1 LAKASAEL
9 AAKREGLSRMDEL
22 ESAGHYSRQLLQQL
36 RHDYEGQVD
45 KAQRVLA
52 GVREE
57 AESDS
62 KVMLQVLWSEA
73 LSVERTTYRELFD
86 NGAVS
91 VPVFRELELANDL
104 QRDTLKRGEVPTEF
118 SSTAPLEVRAEGWI
132 VALIQRVLPRSGFV
146 ERFRRRELAAKH
158 ESFSA
163 VLAATDRVA
172 TEINRLAELS
182 GVDPSLAQECREQFE
197 ARGKAAIEQIDSIA
211 QVFPEYVQAV
221 QTLTARRI
229 ALDAEVVA
237 VEQLA
242 AAGGI
247 PESVAKSVRAGVDK
261 HYREL
266 TRQPLSALE
275 SNPEELLKRVPMF
288 EKLDDADVQRLVDTL
303 VPRTVLAGERII
315 QQGERGRSLFLIARG
330 VVAVL
335 VTKGNKPATRV
346 ASLHAGEFFGER
358 ALLTDEPRNATV
370 MAATDCRLF
379 ELSRRDVEAL
389 CEVCVGVKDA
399 LQTAAREREVRPT
412 AEFSN

>member
-1 LAKASAEL
+1 
-9 AAKREGLSRMDEL
+9 
-22 ESAGHYSRQLLQQL
+22 
-36 RHDYEGQVD
+36 
-45 KAQRVLA
+45 
-52 GVREE
+52 
-57 AESDS
+57 
-62 KVMLQVLWSEA
+62 MLQVLWSEA
-73 LSVERTTYRELFD
+73 LSVERTTYREMFD
-86 NGAVS
+86 RGAVS
-91 VPVFRELELANDL
+91 EPVFRELELANDL
-104 QRDTLKRGEVPTEF
+104 QRDILKRGEVPTDF
-118 SSTAPLEVRAEGWI
+118 SSSAPLEVRAEGWI
-132 VALIQRVLPRSGFV
+132 VALIQRVLPRSRFV

-163 VLAATDRVA
+163 VLAATGRVV
-172 TEINRLAELS
+172 TEINRLADLS
-182 GVDPSLAQECREQFE
+182 GVDPSVARKCREQFE
-197 ARGKAAIEQIDSIA
+197 SRGKTAIEQIDSIA

-247 PESVAKSVRAGVDK
+247 PDSVANSVRAGVDK

-266 TRQPLSALE
+266 ARQPLSALE

-288 EKLDDADVQRLVDTL
+288 ERLDDADFQRLVDAL
-303 VPRTVLAGERII
+303 VPRTVLAGEKII

-335 VTKGNKPATRV
+335 VTKSTKSAARV

-389 CEVCVGVKDA
+389 CEVCDGVKDA

-412 AEFSN
+412 AEFSK